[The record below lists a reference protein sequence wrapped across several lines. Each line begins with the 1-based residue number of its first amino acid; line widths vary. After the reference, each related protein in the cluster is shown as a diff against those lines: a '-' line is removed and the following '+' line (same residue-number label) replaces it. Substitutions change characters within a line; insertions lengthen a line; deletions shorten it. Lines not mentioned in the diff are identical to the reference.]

1 MTDILF
7 ENRSLTFLPQYSLQF
22 TRTGIDFSGSDLEKL
37 SFEEWSDTA
46 ERLMFIEAS
55 IQWTVGDW
63 LNMGERLYGE
73 MYSQVMKASKLA
85 YQTLAN
91 YKWVSSKVEFSCR
104 QENLSY
110 SHHHEVASLAAEEQI
125 KWLQLAKEN
134 QWSKQTLRVKIEL
147 SRDRQLDIP
156 LEALQMETPAV
167 SESPVSV
174 IQAIV
179 AHIQDNPEQVTEIL
193 TAFAEVVNGENV
205 TPQRVQKALAV
216 LSGHTTNVH
225 VSDDSY
231 EWYTPLPILEAA
243 RTVLGGIDLDPASSE
258 TAQEAV
264 KATRY
269 FSLTEDGLTQE
280 WKGSVWLN
288 PPYNMPHI
296 ENFVGKLIAEYE
308 AGRTTQAIILINNSS
323 DTAYFQR
330 LLSRF
335 PACFT
340 KGRLKFY
347 NPQREQMQTRQGQT
361 FFYLGDS
368 PQVFSAVFSAFGT
381 VVSAL

>member
-1 MTDILF
+1 MGDSTI
-7 ENRSLTFLPQYSLQF
+7 SLLP
-22 TRTGIDFSGSDLEKL
+22 
-37 SFEEWSDTA
+37 A
-46 ERLMFIEAS
+46 NERQCRE
-55 IQWTVGDW
+55 
-63 LNMGERLYGE
+63 
-73 MYSQVMKASKLA
+73 
-85 YQTLAN
+85 LAN
-91 YKWVSSKVEFSCR
+91 YKYVASKVEFSR
-104 QENLSY
+104 RRENLSY
-110 SHHHEVASLAAEEQI
+110 SHHQEVASLSTGEQI

-134 QWSKQTLRVKIEL
+134 QWSKLTLRVKIEL

-167 SESPVSV
+167 FESPVSV
-174 IQAIV
+174 VESIV

-193 TAFAEVVNGENV
+193 TAIAEVVNRENV
-205 TPQRVQKALAV
+205 SPERAQKALAV
-216 LSGHTTNVH
+216 LTGHTTNIH
-225 VSDDSY
+225 ISDDSY
-231 EWYTPLPILEAA
+231 EWYTPLDILEAA

-269 FSLTEDGLTQE
+269 FSLADDGLTQE

-296 ENFVGKLIAEYE
+296 ENFVGKLMVEYE

-381 VVSAL
+381 VVRAL

>member
-1 MTDILF
+1 MDGNDPFPKLLDTYQPDTL
-7 ENRSLTFLPQYSLQF
+7 LTEQEYATEKVSEVLKQI
-22 TRTGIDFSGSDLEKL
+22 GDFSETQQRNVFRKVLE
-37 SFEEWSDTA
+37 T
-46 ERLMFIEAS
+46 IG
-55 IQWTVGDW
+55 GD
-63 LNMGERLYGE
+63 N
-73 MYSQVMKASKLA
+73 SNSK
-85 YQTLAN
+85 
-91 YKWVSSKVEFSCR
+91 
-104 QENLSY
+104 
-110 SHHHEVASLAAEEQI
+110 
-125 KWLQLAKEN
+125 
-134 QWSKQTLRVKIEL
+134 KIEK
-147 SRDRQLDIP
+147 
-156 LEALQMETPAV
+156 AV
-167 SESPVSV
+167 
-174 IQAIV
+174 
-179 AHIQDNPEQVTEIL
+179 
-193 TAFAEVVNGENV
+193 
-205 TPQRVQKALAV
+205 AV
-216 LSGHTTNVH
+216 MMDETTNIH

-361 FFYLGDS
+361 FFYLGAS
-368 PQVFSAVFSAFGT
+368 PQVFFSVFSAFGT
-381 VVSAL
+381 VVRAL